1 LSFNRDLAHCRRAF
15 DMSNKYYLLT
25 YFHHI
30 RLDIQKRSFNN
41 SAFPVNKR
49 QVYATVKHRK
59 TLSRRR
65 AEQMSL
71 WWQVTDWPGRHKS
84 SVIDHSSS
92 LYLVTNHRSQNN
104 TAGDAAV
111 GSGKSQRV
119 AAVSVTV
126 SHTVGQ
132 LTLPRY
138 SVLTTLLPTHAARRY
153 PLQHY
158 L

>member
-1 LSFNRDLAHCRRAF
+1 MKNVTLN
-15 DMSNKYYLLT
+15 LLLELVIAV
-25 YFHHI
+25 FLVI
-30 RLDIQKRSFNN
+30 VIVI
-41 SAFPVNKR
+41 VN
-49 QVYATVKHRK
+49 YP
-59 TLSRRR
+59 TL
-65 AEQMSL
+65 
-71 WWQVTDWPGRHKS
+71 
-84 SVIDHSSS
+84 
-92 LYLVTNHRSQNN
+92 
-104 TAGDAAV
+104 AV